1 MGVSDDW
8 TAKGAPMTT
17 PTSQPDRRDSEP
29 DAPALQW
36 APECV
41 PQHVEA
47 IEAANRLFGCVRQAL
62 HRVYPDSGVH
72 PFLLRGVG
80 APLAVG
86 GAMAV
91 YKLTV
96 HCGRHAYS
104 LVCKIPHQRRLVYTA
119 NADSQAQDD
128 ATFDLLNTLVD
139 LADTVNRRAAGVFP
153 RGGGVWHWR
162 DDGGVPRHLLIEAF
176 IPGVSVERL
185 LLRYEQRLLA
195 GELDA
200 DAYAQHRADAE
211 RLAVTTYVRLWD
223 ALDRRL
229 FTSDPSPWNLLVRD
243 AETMAPSSATI
254 IDLHSLQEDAD
265 FPYVVQ
271 RLAAVYGLREE
282 VLERALLPGISEA
295 LGQEEGRRLLLGSL
309 PCLEAAAETARR
321 NLGVDTLQPLL
332 RLIRR
337 SW

>member
-1 MGVSDDW
+1 MSG
-8 TAKGAPMTT
+8 
-17 PTSQPDRRDSEP
+17 
-29 DAPALQW
+29 PALQW
-36 APECV
+36 APDCV

-72 PFLLRGVG
+72 PFLLRGTG
-80 APLAVG
+80 EPLAVG

-96 HCGRHAYS
+96 QCGPHAFP

-119 NADSQAQDD
+119 DADSQAQDD
-128 ATFDLLNTLVD
+128 ATSNLLDTLAH
-139 LADTVNRRAAGVFP
+139 LADTVNRRAAGLFP
-153 RGGGVWHWR
+153 RCGGVWHWR
-162 DDGGVPRHLLIEAF
+162 DDAGVPRHLLIEAF
-176 IPGVSVERL
+176 VPGVSVERL
-185 LLRYEQRLLA
+185 LLQYEQRLLA

-200 DAYAQHRADAE
+200 AAYAQRRANAE
-211 RLAVTTYVRLWD
+211 RLAVATYVRLWN

-229 FTSDPSPWNLLVRD
+229 FTSDPSPWNVLVGD
-243 AETMAPSSATI
+243 ADATGDEAGSATI
-254 IDLHSLQEDAD
+254 IDLHSLQADAG

-282 VLERALLPGISEA
+282 VLERALLPGIVEA
-295 LGQEEGRRLLLGSL
+295 LGQGEGQRLLLDSL
-309 PCLEAAAETARR
+309 PSLEAAAETARR

-337 SW
+337 ST

>member
-1 MGVSDDW
+1 
-8 TAKGAPMTT
+8 MT
-17 PTSQPDRRDSEP
+17 SGS
-29 DAPALQW
+29 ALQW

-62 HRVYPDSGVH
+62 RRVYPDSGAH

-96 HCGRHAYS
+96 QCGRHAYP
-104 LVCKIPHQRRLVYTA
+104 LVCKIPHQRRLVYSA
-119 NADSQAQDD
+119 AADAQAQDD
-128 ATFDLLNTLVD
+128 ATSDLLDTLAD
-139 LADTVNRRAAGVFP
+139 LAETVSRRAAGVFP
-153 RGGGVWHWR
+153 RCGGVWHWR
-162 DDGGVPRHLLIEAF
+162 DDTGAPRHLLIEAF

-185 LLRYEQRLLA
+185 LLQYEQRLLA

-200 DAYAQHRADAE
+200 AAYARLRTSAE
-211 RLAVTTYVRLWD
+211 RLAMATYVRLWD
-223 ALDRRL
+223 ALGRRL
-229 FTSDPSPWNLLVRD
+229 FTSDPSPWNVLVRHAD
-243 AETMAPSSATI
+243 AAADGVGSATI
-254 IDLHSLQEDAD
+254 IDLHSLQEDAG

-282 VLERALLPGISEA
+282 VLERALLPGIAEA
-295 LGQEEGRRLLLGSL
+295 VGQEEGRRLLLDSL
-309 PCLEAAAETARR
+309 PCLEAAAEQARR

-337 SW
+337 MG

>member
-1 MGVSDDW
+1 
-8 TAKGAPMTT
+8 MTT
-17 PTSQPDRRDSEP
+17 PTSHPDRRDP
-29 DAPALQW
+29 GQGVPALQW
-36 APECV
+36 ALGCV

-72 PFLLRGVG
+72 PFSLRGTG

-96 HCGRHAYS
+96 QCGRNAFP

-119 NADSQAQDD
+119 NADLQAQDD
-128 ATFDLLNTLVD
+128 ATSDLLDTLAD
-139 LADTVNRRAAGVFP
+139 LAETLNRRAAGVFP
-153 RGGGVWHWR
+153 RCGGVWHWR
-162 DDGGVPRHLLIEAF
+162 DDAGVPRHLLIEAF

-185 LLRYEQRLLA
+185 LLQYEQRLLA

-200 DAYAQHRADAE
+200 DACAQRRADAE
-211 RLAVTTYVRLWD
+211 RLAVATYVRLWD
-223 ALDRRL
+223 ALGRRR
-229 FTSDPSPWNLLVRD
+229 FTSDPSPWNVLVRD
-243 AETMAPSSATI
+243 ADAAGDGGGSATI

-282 VLERALLPGISEA
+282 VLERALLPGIVKA
-295 LGQEEGRRLLLGSL
+295 LGQEEGRRLLLDSL
-309 PCLEAAAETARR
+309 PCLEAAAATARR

-337 SW
+337 SL